1 MASQILF
8 RFLFQR
14 PLPYTYY
21 PERRR
26 DEREREREDIDDMGL
41 FDGFGEG
48 SNRRNNGEMSDIEA
62 SLTTLSS
69 VAGKESETFNTKKSH
84 HHHQQQQQ
92 QRQHQQRRHVWI

>member
-62 SLTTLSS
+62 SLTTLS
-69 VAGKESETFNTKKSH
+69 VAVKESETNKQKSH
-84 HHHQQQQQ
+84 HHHHLLVREWFKQLK
-92 QRQHQQRRHVWI
+92 I